1 MRKCKSMERI
11 AEKIMIAIVAIS
23 PELLLLYALLH
34 EAVMN
39 RIKKGDVG
47 MIFIIGI
54 AVGTLIAA
62 AVWAV
67 VDHIECARRRKSKR
81 ARRSA
86 NRKAH
91 SKEIN

>member
-39 RIKKGDVG
+39 RIKKEGDI
-47 MIFIIGI
+47 MSFCIGI
-54 AVGTLIAA
+54 AIGVLIAVL
-62 AVWAV
+62 VWAV
-67 VDHIECARRRKSKR
+67 ADHIECAHRRKTKR
-81 ARRSA
+81 ARRSK
-86 NRKAH
+86 RCMKKEKA
-91 SKEIN
+91 